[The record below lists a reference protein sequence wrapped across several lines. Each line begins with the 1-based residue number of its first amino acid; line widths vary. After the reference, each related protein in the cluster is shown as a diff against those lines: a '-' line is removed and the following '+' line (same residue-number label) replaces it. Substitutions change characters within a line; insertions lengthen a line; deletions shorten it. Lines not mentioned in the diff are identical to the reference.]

1 MRVEKPALV
10 NALAVVLGDAAVL
23 SYKILGAHW
32 NVIGP
37 DFHQNHAFFQML
49 YEDVESSIDPL
60 AENIRKMGAPAP
72 FRLSDLGALSRIKE
86 TTPPPEFMQLCLDIF
101 DANEII
107 ISDIAEAFSVA
118 TQMNEQGIAD
128 FLASRDDM
136 HKKWR
141 WQLSA
146 SLEGSFGA

>member
-1 MRVEKPALV
+1 MRIEKPSLV
-10 NALAVVLGDAAVL
+10 NALATVLGDAVVL

-32 NVIGP
+32 NVVGP
-37 DFHQNHAFFQML
+37 DFHQNHEFFQML
-49 YEDVESSIDPL
+49 YEDVEGSIDPI

-86 TTPPPEFMQLCLDIF
+86 TTPPPDFMPLCVDIL

-107 ISDIAEAFSVA
+107 IGDIAEAFSIA
-118 TQMNEQGIAD
+118 NQLNEQGIAN
-128 FLASRDDM
+128 FLAERDDM

-141 WQLSA
+141 WQLSV
-146 SLEGSFGA
+146 SLEGPMGA

>member
-10 NALAVVLGDAAVL
+10 NALATVLGDAVVL

-37 DFHQNHAFFQML
+37 DFHQNHEFFQML
-49 YEDVESSIDPL
+49 YEDVDGSIDPI

-86 TTPPPEFMQLCLDIF
+86 TTPPPDFANLCLDIL

-107 ISDIAEAFSVA
+107 ISDLAEAFATA
-118 TQMNEQGIAD
+118 TQVNEQGIAN
-128 FLASRDDM
+128 FISERDDM

-141 WQLSA
+141 WQLLS
-146 SLEGSFGA
+146 SLDGTLGA